1 MQPRALLW
9 VCLGLNV
16 LLATI
21 IGVLWRRPA
30 PATETVTEMVQ
41 AMDGGNPARPRVVVR
56 RPGFTW
62 SEVESPDFATYI
74 KNLRNIG
81 CPEKTIRDVI
91 VAEVNELFGERLARE
106 LRLPEQKW
114 WEADPDLDVI
124 EAGVNQVRALE
135 VEKAQLLTTLLGA
148 GWDTHKSN
156 PGVAAIRFDG
166 PVLGQLAPEGKAAIE
181 RIEAGARNTR
191 DALQQKARE
200 ENREITNE
208 ELTRLRQDT
217 RRELATIMNPQQ
229 MEEYLLRYSTTA
241 DLLRDQLRG
250 AGVGA
255 DDFRRIFRV
264 RDSYEQQLAAISGND
279 AGSVARR
286 AELERTRDEAI
297 RQAIGQERYAMYEL
311 SKDPTFKQA
320 QEAAEQAGAE
330 PEKVLPIMRIRQEVQ
345 REIARIQSDPTIS
358 DDQRRVALAAVQQQQ
373 SNSIERILQNESA
386 DPSTEAA
393 EQAAALQAQREP
405 ERPPFPVLPGAFGT
419 PQPSR
424 EGLPPGADLPPGVN
438 ETTKGPGFPGGRRD
452 TFNTQPTPGQNP
464 KGPAYPSRR

>member
-1 MQPRALLW
+1 
-9 VCLGLNV
+9 
-16 LLATI
+16 
-21 IGVLWRRPA
+21 
-30 PATETVTEMVQ
+30 
-41 AMDGGNPARPRVVVR
+41 
-56 RPGFTW
+56 
-62 SEVESPDFATYI
+62 
-74 KNLRNIG
+74 
-81 CPEKTIRDVI
+81 
-91 VAEVNELFGERLARE
+91 
-106 LRLPEQKW
+106 
-114 WEADPDLDVI
+114 
-124 EAGVNQVRALE
+124 
-135 VEKAQLLTTLLGA
+135 
-148 GWDTHKSN
+148 
-156 PGVAAIRFDG
+156 
-166 PVLGQLAPEGKAAIE
+166 
-181 RIEAGARNTR
+181 
-191 DALQQKARE
+191 
-200 ENREITNE
+200 
-208 ELTRLRQDT
+208 
-217 RRELATIMNPQQ
+217 MNPQQ

-241 DLLRDQLRG
+241 DLLGDQLRG
-250 AGVGA
+250 AGLGA
-255 DDFRRIFRV
+255 DEFRRIFRV